1 MAPQIARIGDG
12 VSSAVVRNSLARRP
26 SLYCYIRMHCIDS
39 SVNRSCERSP
49 SAHAA
54 SRHARF
60 KKTNE
65 RQQIRRV
72 HQARRQI
79 LDEANEVAANTL
91 VSRFPCPR
99 SAYLPCGQRSVTS
112 LAAEPLL
119 LRPFET
125 ASTMRPSPTATVRR
139 SIMRPGAR
147 FKRSYRLRIP
157 FNGRRLPRYDWVT
170 GWSFDSLS
178 TTHRGRGGVETA
190 DRARPVTEPVV
201 TRPETTA
208 IMSRGTHK
216 RSLQIGR
223 LPARCDLNAVH
234 KPTFPPF
241 ADDPIER
248 APLHC
253 PSARL
258 MRASGT

>member
-1 MAPQIARIGDG
+1 MAPQIASIGDG

-26 SLYCYIRMHCIDS
+26 SLYCHIRMHCIDS
-39 SVNRSCERSP
+39 RVNHSRERSP

-60 KKTNE
+60 KRTNE
-65 RQQIRRV
+65 RQQVRRA

-79 LDEANEVAANTL
+79 LDEANEAAANTL
-91 VSRFPCPR
+91 VSCFPCPR
-99 SAYLPCGQRSVTS
+99 SAYLPCGLRSVTS
-112 LAAEPLL
+112 LAAESQP

-125 ASTMRPSPTATVRR
+125 VSTMGSSPTATVGG

-147 FKRSYRLRIP
+147 FKPSYILRIP
-157 FNGRRLPRYDWVT
+157 FNGGRLPRYDWVT
-170 GWSFDSLS
+170 GWSFDNLS
-178 TTHRGRGGVETA
+178 TTHRGRGGFETV
-190 DRARPVTEPVV
+190 DRARPVTEPVA
-201 TRPETTA
+201 TRLETTA
-208 IMSRGTHK
+208 ILSRGTHK
-216 RSLQIGR
+216 RSMQIGR

-248 APLHC
+248 APSHC
-253 PSARL
+253 PSLA
-258 MRASGT
+258 